1 MLFVIWVQSYDIFF
15 IRLQAQTKQKPT
27 KTKQIHFFV
36 VSLQRNSDIMY
47 SLKEFWQL
55 KNLPFPEGEWDGNV
69 ICLETNAEWSFGA
82 NETHGFLSCYIYTI
96 VTRGWLTILYNNSE
110 LTLHKGDLYTYSP
123 GFEITILSSS
133 SDYSGICHGGRT
145 HLAHT
150 PVEG

>member
-1 MLFVIWVQSYDIFF
+1 
-15 IRLQAQTKQKPT
+15 
-27 KTKQIHFFV
+27 
-36 VSLQRNSDIMY
+36 MY

-55 KNLPFPEGEWDGNV
+55 RNLPFPEGEWDGNV

-133 SDYSGICHGGRT
+133 SDYSGICWATSTSRS
-145 HLAHT
+145 ACPRCAT
-150 PVEG
+150 PSAQPTSRW